1 MNGNGRDLS
10 VAAIQMEASVGDVAG
25 NIDQAERLAR
35 KALEEGADVVGL
47 PEFFTSRVVL
57 DDAVWEAVLPTDNKA
72 VAMLESLA
80 QEYDATVG
88 GSMLMHRDGD
98 VYNTYCLA
106 GPDGTVRTHD
116 KDIPTMWENAFYI
129 GGDDDGVVETAHG
142 TAGLAVCWELIRQ
155 QTVDR
160 MAGRV
165 QYAITGNHWW
175 TLPDNWPGV
184 DRLLGSVRQYNRYLS
199 EQAPVEFARELG
211 VPVIH
216 ASHCGEFDGRFL
228 VYPGDEHGLPYRS
241 SFVGATQIVSADGTV
256 LARRDLDE
264 GPGVVSANIE
274 IPAHPPTPA
283 THDPPDQF
291 WIPELT
297 ASHRLYWSHQ
307 NVCGSAYYQNN
318 KTESLSTRSHVAVE
332 SNPEQ

>member
-1 MNGNGRDLS
+1 MPIQMSKTTELS
-10 VAAIQMEASVGDVAG
+10 VAAIQLEASVGDVEA
-25 NIDQAERLAR
+25 NLAQAERLAR
-35 KALEEGADVVGL
+35 EALEDGAHVVGL
-47 PEFFTSRVVL
+47 PEFFTSRVIL
-57 DDAVWEAVLPTDNKA
+57 DENVWNAVLPANNEA
-72 VAMLESLA
+72 VDMLKSLA
-80 QEYDATVG
+80 SEYEATIG
-88 GSMLMHRDGD
+88 GSMLTYRDGD

-106 GPDGTVRTHD
+106 GPDGDVHTHD
-116 KDIPTMWENAFYI
+116 KDIPTMWENAFYV
-129 GGDDDGVVETAHG
+129 GGSDDGVVETAHG

-184 DRLLGSVRQYNRYLS
+184 NRLLGSVRQYNRYLS

-228 VYPGDEHGLPYRS
+228 LYPSDERGIPYRS
-241 SFVGATQIVSADGTV
+241 SFVGATQIVAADGTV
-256 LARRDLDE
+256 LARREMDE
-264 GPGVVSANIE
+264 GPGVISANIE
-274 IPAHPPTPA
+274 IPTQPPTSA
-283 THDPPDQF
+283 TQNSPDQF

-307 NVCGSAYYQNN
+307 NACGAAYYRNN
-318 KTESLSTRSHVAVE
+318 KEKALK
-332 SNPEQ
+332 